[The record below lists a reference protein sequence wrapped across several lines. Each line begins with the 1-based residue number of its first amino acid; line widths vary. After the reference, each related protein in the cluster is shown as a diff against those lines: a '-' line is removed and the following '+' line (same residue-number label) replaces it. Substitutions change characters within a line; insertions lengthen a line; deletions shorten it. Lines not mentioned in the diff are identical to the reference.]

1 MIKLPNILNEIDNQ
15 YPYLTKNEK
24 KIAQFILNSP
34 HKVVNMNSQ
43 DIAEVLD
50 TSPSS
55 IIRFS
60 KKITEGGFHELKIG
74 LSKFLPK
81 EASVYN
87 VELVDNENTDSLKK
101 KMHSRAKGA
110 LNNANEKIDDKTID
124 RICDLFKCAETIFI
138 YGYGAS
144 FVVATDLY
152 QKLSRIGLNIQLVQE
167 THIFT
172 TMLATHNAKDCVVFI
187 TNNGMQSEMRSIAK
201 VVSDYH
207 IPVVTITSTNDN
219 PVANRSDIV
228 LSYGQ
233 TDENEMRMVATT
245 SLFAQM
251 FTIDVLYYRYIA
263 LNYQSSLDF
272 ITQSK
277 MALDNYRKHLSNI
290 EFKH

>member
-1 MIKLPNILNEIDNQ
+1 MTNILYEIDNQ

-24 KIAQFILNSP
+24 KIANYILNAP
-34 HKVVNMNSQ
+34 HHVVQMNSQ
-43 DIAEVLD
+43 DLAQELD

-60 KKITEGGFHELKIG
+60 KKVTEGGFHELKIG
-74 LSKFLPK
+74 LSKYLPK
-81 EASVYN
+81 ETTVYN
-87 VELVDNENTDSLKK
+87 VELVDNESTASLKK
-101 KMHSRAKGA
+101 KMYSRAKGA
-110 LNNANEKIDDKTID
+110 LNNANEALNDKTID
-124 RICDLFKCAETIFI
+124 RICDQFKQSNRIFI

-152 QKLSRIGLNIQLVQE
+152 QKLSRIGMNVQLVQE

-172 TMLATHNAKDCVVFI
+172 TMLASCNSRDCVVFI
-187 TNNGMQSEMRSIAK
+187 TNNGMQSEMQAIAK
-201 VVSDYH
+201 VVVDYH
-207 IPVVTITSTNDN
+207 IPIITITSSSKNIISQM
-219 PVANRSDIV
+219 SDIV
-228 LSYGQ
+228 LDYGQ
-233 TDENEMRMVATT
+233 SDENEMRMGATT

-251 FTIDVLYYRYIA
+251 FTIDILYYRYIA

-290 EFKH
+290 DFKH

>member
-1 MIKLPNILNEIDNQ
+1 M
-15 YPYLTKNEK
+15 
-24 KIAQFILNSP
+24 
-34 HKVVNMNSQ
+34 
-43 DIAEVLD
+43 
-50 TSPSS
+50 
-55 IIRFS
+55 
-60 KKITEGGFHELKIG
+60 
-74 LSKFLPK
+74 
-81 EASVYN
+81 YN

-110 LNNANEKIDDKTID
+110 LNNANEKIDDKIID
-124 RICDLFKCAETIFI
+124 QICDLFKQAETIFI

-144 FVVATDLY
+144 FVEADLY

-207 IPVVTITSTNDN
+207 IPVVTITSTSDN
-219 PVANRSDIV
+219 PVAKRSDII

-233 TDENEMRMVATT
+233 TDENEMRMGATT